1 MDLLAVQGT
10 LKSLLQHHSS
20 KASILR
26 CSAFFM
32 VQLSHPYTTAGKEDL
47 PNVEPYS
54 TLVQVMEHV
63 AQIRPKRHKDS
74 IQKTLPTFP
83 LIRDDQKGQA
93 LVSPSGP

>member
-1 MDLLAVQGT
+1 M
-10 LKSLLQHHSS
+10 
-20 KASILR
+20 
-26 CSAFFM
+26 
-32 VQLSHPYTTAGKEDL
+32 
-47 PNVEPYS
+47 EPYS

-63 AQIRPKRHKDS
+63 AQIRLKRHKDS